1 MREHKTV
8 GHPQHRN
15 YNNTN
20 AQACQWVNDRKKML
34 LSRSSLARE
43 DTPKIV
49 YAMLSGKSESHAHT
63 LIPIITSFKRCFCF

>member
-1 MREHKTV
+1 
-8 GHPQHRN
+8 
-15 YNNTN
+15 
-20 AQACQWVNDRKKML
+20 ML

-63 LIPIITSFKRCFCF
+63 LTPIITSFKRGFLFLIHTKNGREALTSIHLKQTGIFAAR